1 MPLFRNFLPLVKSQY
16 SFTPTGNT
24 TADVLQVT
32 FELPAGCLGANG
44 ILEGNLWTSCT
55 ASANAKRI
63 RAYISNTNDGLA
75 GTRFVSFNIGGASST
90 AISGMRGFFIC
101 NKGSQSA
108 QIIQPSASGGSGSTT
123 STADYEELT
132 INTAQTFYITIGLQ
146 KDVGTET
153 FNMRMAR
160 LVATYSV

>member
-1 MPLFRNFLPLVKSQY
+1 MPLYRNFLPLVKSQT

-32 FELPAGCLGANG
+32 YEFPAGCLGANG
-44 ILEGNLWTSCT
+44 VLEGNLWASCT

-63 RAYISNTNDGLA
+63 RAYISNVNNGLSGA
-75 GTRFVSFNIGGASST
+75 RFVNFNIGAQSAT
-90 AISGMRGFFIC
+90 AISGMRGFLIY
-101 NKGSQSA
+101 NLGSQSS
-108 QIIQPSASGGSGSTT
+108 QIIQPSPSGGTGATT
-123 STADYEELT
+123 STFDYEVLT
-132 INTAQTFYITIGLQ
+132 VNTDQTFYITIGLQ

-153 FNMRMAR
+153 LQMRMAR